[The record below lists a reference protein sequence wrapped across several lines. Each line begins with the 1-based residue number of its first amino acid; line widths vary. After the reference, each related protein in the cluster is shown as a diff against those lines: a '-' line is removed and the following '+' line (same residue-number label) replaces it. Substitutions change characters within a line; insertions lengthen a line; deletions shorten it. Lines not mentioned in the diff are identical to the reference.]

1 MPLFEVAVLSK
12 PSKNEVD
19 AGAEAKLLLGPVAVA
34 AGDERAAIVAATKG
48 VSLGGQIEVL
58 VRPFK

>member
-1 MPLFEVAVLSK
+1 MFEVAVLSK

-19 AGAEAKLLLGPVAVA
+19 AGAGAKLLFGPKAVVASDEKAAILA
-34 AGDERAAIVAATKG
+34 AGYAATSG
-48 VSLGGQIEVL
+48 DVEVL

>member
-12 PSKNEVD
+12 PSKSESEDGVQ
-19 AGAEAKLLLGPVAVA
+19 AKLLHGPVAVVA
-34 AGDERAAIVAATKG
+34 EEEKGAIVAATKG
-48 VSLGGQIEVL
+48 ITLPTSIEVL